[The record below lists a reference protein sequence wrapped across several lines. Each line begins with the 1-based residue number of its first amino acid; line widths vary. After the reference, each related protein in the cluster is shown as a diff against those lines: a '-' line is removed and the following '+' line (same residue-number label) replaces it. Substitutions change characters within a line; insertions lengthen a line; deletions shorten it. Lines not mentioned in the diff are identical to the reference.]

1 MKKALKYILKTILF
15 LIIWN
20 LQMAVILYFTMEFY
34 GELRPNGSIAIGGI
48 TALIISY
55 RLVKKINISKLF
67 SRIKKD
73 IKLEEETTM
82 ITTEK
87 RPSIIKKLMSFFK
100 KKYKIIALII
110 ILISGGVTV
119 FQFSDDLIPKAIN
132 PPDAFDW
139 SDVNHPTVDMGI
151 VTKSNDGL
159 YYLRSDM
166 SLYTGRT
173 YSKAN
178 YFESSINDLFYQ
190 ETFLN
195 GKKHGVEGI
204 YVLRKGF
211 DYLSYYKNGLKHG
224 KWETWNLEEWSSVVQ
239 LTSRVFYE
247 NDLKQG
253 EWKEWDNK
261 GNLIKHW
268 IMKDDIPIEK
278 IVN

>member
-55 RLVKKINISKLF
+55 RLVQKINISKLF
-67 SRIKKD
+67 SRTKKD
-73 IKLEEETTM
+73 EKLEGETI
-82 ITTEK
+82 ITITEK
-87 RPSIIKKLMSFFK
+87 NPSMIKKLLSFL
-100 KKYKIIALII
+100 KKYYKTISLVI
-110 ILISGGVTV
+110 ILVSVGVTI
-119 FQFSDDLIPKAIN
+119 FQFSDDLTPKSIN
-132 PPDAFDW
+132 PADPFDW
-139 SDVNHPTVDMGI
+139 SEDYPPTVTWDI
-151 VTKSNDGL
+151 VTESNDGL
-159 YYLRSDM
+159 HYRRSDM
-166 SLYTGRT
+166 SLFTGR
-173 YSKAN
+173 KVDRAD
-178 YFESSINDLFYQ
+178 YFEGKSNDLLYQ

-204 YVLRKGF
+204 YVRNYGF
-211 DYLSYYKNGLKHG
+211 EYLSYYKNGLKHG
-224 KWETWNLEEWSSVVQ
+224 KWETWNLEKRSFVVQ